1 MCRVCESN
9 FNPSPP
15 DLGGVMAEGE
25 FLPDLQN
32 DVMTIQKARNLLLAD
47 PNAEGQKIQ
56 PYVIERQYEKAKEAA
71 ANIAKYGAKTS
82 EQIIEEI
89 QINPNG

>member
-9 FNPSPP
+9 FNPPP
-15 DLGGVMAEGE
+15 SDLGGMLAEGE

-32 DVMTIQKARNLLLAD
+32 DVMVIQKARNLMLAD
-47 PNAEGQKIQ
+47 PNAEGQKLQ
-56 PYVIERQYEKAKEAA
+56 PYVIEREYEKAKEAA

-89 QINPNG
+89 QIKSNG